1 MSDINIRK
9 TGRAGRITL
18 TRPKALNALSYD
30 MCIAIEKAIDDWRD
44 DPEVAV
50 VVLDA
55 EGEKAFC
62 AGGDVAQL
70 YQTGKEGDYDFGRQ
84 FWADEYRLNN
94 KLHGYPK
101 PVISFMQGFTMGGGV
116 GIGCHGS
123 HRVVGETSKIAM
135 PECGIGLV
143 PDVGGT
149 LLLAQAPGRMGEYLG
164 LTGAR
169 MGPGDVLH
177 AGFADYFVPETE
189 WPDLIAQLAENGDPF
204 ILDRAATTPPPSK
217 LAEVQEEVDHLLAP
231 ETLEEVEVT
240 LSMSDSEFAAD
251 TLKILRRNSPL
262 SMACTLEML
271 RRLRGP
277 GIGMIPALEQEYR
290 FTARSLEKGD
300 FIEGVRAAII
310 DKDRS
315 PRWQHA
321 DWDVPQADV
330 AAMLAPLGDNELK
343 LEENS

>member
-30 MCIAIEKAIDDWRD
+30 MCLAIEAAVDDWRD
-44 DPEVAV
+44 DPDVAV
-50 VVLDA
+50 IVLDA

-70 YQTGKEGDYDFGRQ
+70 YQTGKEGDYDFARR
-84 FWADEYRLNN
+84 FWADEYRLNM
-94 KLHGYPK
+94 KLHSYPK

-123 HRVVGETSKIAM
+123 HRVVGESSKVAM

-164 LTGAR
+164 TTGAR
-169 MGPGDVLH
+169 MGPADVLH
-177 AGFADYFVPETE
+177 AGFADYFIPEAQ
-189 WPDLIAQLAENGDPF
+189 WPALISQLEENGDPF
-204 ILDRAATTPPPSK
+204 ILDKAASPPPPGK
-217 LAEVQEEVDHLLAP
+217 LAEIQTEVDRLFAG
-231 ETLEEVEVT
+231 ETLSEVT
-240 LSMSDSEFAAD
+240 ATLSKDESDFAAE
-251 TLKILRRNSPL
+251 TLKTLRRGSPL
-262 SMACTLEML
+262 SIACTIEML
-271 RRLRGP
+271 GNLRGP
-277 GIGMIPALEQEYR
+277 GIGMIPALQQEYR
-290 FTARSLEKGD
+290 FTWRAMENGD

-310 DKDRS
+310 DKDRA
-315 PRWQHA
+315 PQWQHQG
-321 DWDVPQADV
+321 DVPQGDV

-343 LEENS
+343 LEENT

>member
-1 MSDINIRK
+1 MSDISIRK
-9 TGRAGRITL
+9 SGRAGRITL

-50 VVLDA
+50 IVLDA
-55 EGEKAFC
+55 VGEKAFC

-70 YQTGKEGDYDFGRQ
+70 YETGKAGDFDFARR

-123 HRVVGETSKIAM
+123 HRVVGESSKIAM

-169 MGPGDVLH
+169 MGANDVLH
-177 AGFADYFVPETE
+177 AGFADYFIPEAK
-189 WPDLIAQLAENGDPF
+189 WPNLIAQLEENGDPF

-217 LAEVQEEVDHLLAP
+217 LAEVQEEVDHLFNRESLSEINAA
-231 ETLEEVEVT
+231 
-240 LSMSDSEFAAD
+240 LSMSDSDFAVG
-251 TLKILRRNSPL
+251 TLKTLRRNSPL

-277 GIGMIPALEQEYR
+277 GIGMVPALAQEYR

-315 PRWQHA
+315 PNWQHA
-321 DWDVPQADV
+321 DWNVPQADV
-330 AAMLAPLGDNELK
+330 DAMLAPLGDNELK

>member
-30 MCIAIEKAIDDWRD
+30 MCLAIEDAVDKWRD

-50 VVLDA
+50 IVLDA

-70 YQTGKEGDYDFGRQ
+70 YQTGKDGDYGFARR

-94 KLHGYPK
+94 KLHSYPK

-123 HRVVGETSKIAM
+123 HRVVGESSKVAM

-164 LTGAR
+164 TTGAR
-169 MGPGDVLH
+169 MGPADVLH
-177 AGFADYFVPETE
+177 AGFADYFIPEAD
-189 WPDLIAQLAENGDPF
+189 WPSLIAQLEANGDPF
-204 ILDRAATTPPPSK
+204 VLDKAATPAPSGN
-217 LAEVQEEVDHLLAP
+217 LADLQSEVDQLFAG
-231 ETLEEVEVT
+231 ETLKEVT
-240 LSMSDSEFAAD
+240 DALAKAEGDFAAD
-251 TLKILRRNSPL
+251 TLKTLRHGSPL
-262 SMACTLEML
+262 SMACTIEML
-271 RRLRGP
+271 RNLRGP
-277 GIGMIPALEQEYR
+277 GIGMVPALQQEYR
-290 FTARSLEKGD
+290 FTYRAMESGD
-300 FIEGVRAAII
+300 FVEGVRAAII

-315 PRWQHA
+315 PQWQHQG
-321 DWDVPQADV
+321 DVPQADV
-330 AAMLAPLGDNELK
+330 EAMLGPLGDNELK
-343 LEENS
+343 LEENT

>member
-1 MSDINIRK
+1 MSDIHIRK

-30 MCIAIEKAIDDWRD
+30 MCLAIEDAIDGWRD

-70 YQTGKEGDYDFGRQ
+70 YQTGKDGDFGFARR
-84 FWADEYRLNN
+84 FWADEYRLNM

-123 HRVVGETSKIAM
+123 HRVVGESSKIAM

-164 LTGAR
+164 TTGAR
-169 MGPGDVLH
+169 MGPADVLH
-177 AGFADYFVPETE
+177 AGFADYFIPEAN
-189 WPDLIAQLAENGDPF
+189 WPALLAQLEENGDPF
-204 ILDRAATTPPPSK
+204 ILDKAATPPPPGK
-217 LAEVQEEVDHLLAP
+217 LAEVQTEIDQFFAG
-231 ETLEEVEVT
+231 ETLQEVT
-240 LSMSDSEFAAD
+240 EALSEADSDFAGE
-251 TLKILRRNSPL
+251 TLKSLRRGSPL
-262 SMACTLEML
+262 SMACTIEML

-277 GIGMIPALEQEYR
+277 GIGMAPALQQEYR
-290 FTARSLEKGD
+290 FTYRAMERGD
-300 FIEGVRAAII
+300 FLEGVRAAII
-310 DKDRS
+310 DKDRN
-315 PRWQHA
+315 PQWQHQSA
-321 DWDVPQADV
+321 VPQADV
-330 AAMLAPLGDNELK
+330 EAMLAPLGDNELK
-343 LEENS
+343 LEENT

>member
-1 MSDINIRK
+1 
-9 TGRAGRITL
+9 
-18 TRPKALNALSYD
+18 
-30 MCIAIEKAIDDWRD
+30 
-44 DPEVAV
+44 
-50 VVLDA
+50 
-55 EGEKAFC
+55 
-62 AGGDVAQL
+62 
-70 YQTGKEGDYDFGRQ
+70 
-84 FWADEYRLNN
+84 
-94 KLHGYPK
+94 
-101 PVISFMQGFTMGGGV
+101 
-116 GIGCHGS
+116 
-123 HRVVGETSKIAM
+123 M

-169 MGPGDVLH
+169 MGPADVLH
-177 AGFADYFVPETE
+177 AGFADYFIPEDQ
-189 WPDLIAQLAENGDPF
+189 WPELIARLEENGDPF

-217 LAEVQEEVDHLLAP
+217 LAEVQEEVDHLFATESLAKIEATFSISESAFAA
-231 ETLEEVEVT
+231 ETLKT
-240 LSMSDSEFAAD
+240 
-251 TLKILRRNSPL
+251 LRRNSPL

-277 GIGMIPALEQEYR
+277 GIGMVPALRQEYR

-315 PRWQHA
+315 PNWQHA
-321 DWDVPQADV
+321 DWNVPQADV
-330 AAMLAPLGDNELK
+330 EAMLAPLGDNELK

>member
-1 MSDINIRK
+1 MSDIHIRK
-9 TGRAGRITL
+9 AGRAGRITL

-50 VVLDA
+50 IVLNA

-70 YQTGKEGDYDFGRQ
+70 YQTGKDGDFDFARR

-94 KLHGYPK
+94 KLHGFPK

-123 HRVVGETSKIAM
+123 HRVVSESSKIAM

-169 MGPGDVLH
+169 MGAGDVLH
-177 AGFADYFVPETE
+177 AGFADYFIAQAE
-189 WPDLIAQLAENGDPF
+189 WPDLIAQLEENGDPF
-204 ILDRAATTPPPSK
+204 ILDRAASTPPPST
-217 LAEVQEEVDHLLAP
+217 LAEVQEEVDRLFHAESLSEIDAALA
-231 ETLEEVEVT
+231 
-240 LSMSDSEFAAD
+240 MSDSGFAAE
-251 TLKILRRNSPL
+251 TVKTLRRNSPL

-277 GIGMIPALEQEYR
+277 DIGMVPALEQEYR
-290 FTARSLEKGD
+290 FTARSLENGA
-300 FIEGVRAAII
+300 FIEGVRAAIL

-315 PRWQHA
+315 PKWQHA
-321 DWDVPQADV
+321 DWDVPQADID
-330 AAMLAPLGDNELK
+330 AMLAPLGDNELK